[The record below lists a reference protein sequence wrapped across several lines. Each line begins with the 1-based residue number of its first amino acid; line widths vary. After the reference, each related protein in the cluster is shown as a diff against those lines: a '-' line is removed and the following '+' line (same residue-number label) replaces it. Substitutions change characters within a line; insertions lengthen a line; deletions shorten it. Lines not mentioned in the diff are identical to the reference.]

1 MTEEKN
7 NNKEEIKTEAKAEVP
22 SVESPTE
29 SGESNKKEAPKK
41 EAGVSPS
48 ATVAPNTSQRQ
59 PQNNSDR
66 RGGPRA
72 RSAQGGSRGRRN
84 TRKGFGKRVKSEF
97 DQKVI
102 DIRRVTRVVS
112 GGRRFS
118 FSVALVAGN
127 RKGSVGV
134 GVGKSSDTSS
144 AIEKASRN
152 AKKNMVKLKLTKKM
166 SIPHEV
172 QTKFASTRVLIKPA
186 PGKGLVA
193 GSSVRNVLDLA
204 GVKDVSSKLLSR
216 SKNKLNNARAA
227 VDALKQFK

>member
-7 NNKEEIKTEAKAEVP
+7 NNQEV
-22 SVESPTE
+22 
-29 SGESNKKEAPKK
+29 KKEAVVEKTTAAP
-41 EAGVSPS
+41 AAPS
-48 ATVAPNTSQRQ
+48 APSKQ
-59 PQNNSDR
+59 PQGGGDR
-66 RGGPRA
+66 RGGMRD
-72 RSAQGGSRGRRN
+72 RN
-84 TRKGFGKRVKSEF
+84 TRGPRKGRRGTRRGFGERVKPEF

-127 RKGSVGV
+127 KKGSVGV

-152 AKKNMVKLKLTKKM
+152 AKKNMIKVKLDKNM

-172 QTKFASTRVLIKPA
+172 ETKFASTRVALRPA

-204 GVKDVSSKLLSR
+204 GVKDVSSKLISR

-227 VDALKQFK
+227 VEALKQFK

>member
-1 MTEEKN
+1 MSEEKN
-7 NNKEEIKTEAKAEVP
+7 NKIEENKESVKVNAEAVLVSDNTEKQSKPSTVKRSVAKDRNSRGARKGR
-22 SVESPTE
+22 
-29 SGESNKKEAPKK
+29 SGS
-41 EAGVSPS
+41 
-48 ATVAPNTSQRQ
+48 
-59 PQNNSDR
+59 R
-66 RGGPRA
+66 RGFGERA
-72 RSAQGGSRGRRN
+72 
-84 TRKGFGKRVKSEF
+84 KPEF

-152 AKKNMVKLKLTKKM
+152 AKKNMIKVKLNKKM

-172 QTKFASTRVLIKPA
+172 EVKFASTRVVLRPA

-227 VDALKQFK
+227 IEALKKIK

>member
-7 NNKEEIKTEAKAEVP
+7 NNKEEIKIEAKAEIP
-22 SVESPTE
+22 SIESPAE
-29 SGESNKKEAPKK
+29 SGEKSKEEAPKK

-48 ATVAPNTSQRQ
+48 VTTTSNTPRQ

-72 RSAQGGSRGRRN
+72 RSTQGGSKGRRN

-227 VDALKQFK
+227 VEALKQFK